1 MKKKLLS
8 LALLANIY
16 FAQGQNFIKR
26 NGTDLIL
33 SESGE
38 KIMLRGLAFGNRV
51 WGNDPVP
58 SEHHTEADIERVSK
72 IGMNCIRFYMSYQTF
87 ENDAAPYSYKA
98 AGWDWID
105 QNIAWAKNHN
115 VYLILNIHV
124 PQGGF
129 QSQCQGDAL
138 WTNQA
143 NQDRLVALWKAIAER
158 YKNEPQIAGYDLLNE
173 PTPSGTI
180 QNWDNLATRITQAVR
195 EVDNNHLIILA
206 NAIALGCNYSFND
219 GKNNFPLTEDENVM
233 YTLHSYDPYEYTHQN
248 QSWAGT
254 GEGGKYPDPNVLSPP
269 PDLEWGTGQYNNK
282 KLPAGNSDWTYY
294 KGQPFKITN
303 EDYILGRAVLYGQT
317 LGSAKAYYDDIT
329 INEVD
334 ANGNVIREVLKSD
347 FDDKTKFAFWIPEKA
362 TGTATTDNTGHADSY
377 SISVTGTDNYSTTT
391 LYTLQFKPELNKYYA
406 ISGWMKGE
414 DIPAN
419 SNAAIS
425 MEFYTSKSG
434 SPVLTRDYEYVKT
447 NILHLSSILRDWGY
461 PVYYGEF
468 GAVREC
474 FGEKGGQVWVKDV
487 LHVLDSLGFHFTY
500 HDYRE
505 DAFGLYKGDNGIVD
519 ESTVNQP
526 LYDAFVTYFEQNATS
541 ITPLTESSIAKVF
554 PNPSKEEFN
563 LSFKDQVSGTLELFD
578 EMGRI
583 VLSKNIHNATLISF
597 GESLPKGFYLGRLVV
612 NDKPL
617 AFKISKQ

>member
-1 MKKKLLS
+1 MKKRLLS

-26 NGTDLIL
+26 NGTELVL

-51 WGNDPVP
+51 WINDPVP

-72 IGMNCIRFYMSYQTF
+72 IGMNCIRFYMNYQTF
-87 ENDAAPYSYKA
+87 ESDAAPYTYKD
-98 AGWDWID
+98 AGWNWID
-105 QNIAWAKNHN
+105 QNIAWAKKHN

-129 QSQCQGDAL
+129 QSQCKGDAL
-138 WTNQA
+138 WTNQT
-143 NQDRLVALWKAIAER
+143 NQDRLVALWKAIAEK

-180 QNWDNLATRITQAVR
+180 QNWDNLATRITDAIR

-219 GKNNFPLTEDENVM
+219 GKNNFPRTEDENVM

-248 QSWAGT
+248 QAWAGT
-254 GEGGKYPDPNVLSPP
+254 GEGGKYPDPNVLTPP
-269 PDLEWGTGQYNNK
+269 NDLEFATGQYNNK
-282 KLPAGNSDWTYY
+282 KLPTGNSDWTYF
-294 KGQPFKITN
+294 KGLPFKITN
-303 EDYILGRAVLYGQT
+303 EDYILGRPVLYGQMLGT
-317 LGSAKAYYDDIT
+317 GSAFYDDVT

-347 FDDKTKFAFWIPEKA
+347 FDANTKFYFWKPDAKSGEA
-362 TGTATTDNTGHADSY
+362 STATVGHTDNF
-377 SISVTGTDNYSTTT
+377 SIKVTGTDDYSTTI
-391 LYTLQFKPELNKYYA
+391 LNTLQFKPEMNKYYA

-414 DIPAN
+414 AIPTG

-434 SPVLTRDYEYVKT
+434 APVLTRDYEYVKT
-447 NILHLSSILRDWGY
+447 NILHLSNILREWGY

-474 FGEKGGQVWVKDV
+474 FGEKGGQIWVKDV

-526 LYDAFVTYFEQNATS
+526 LYDAFITYFEEKATS
-541 ITPLTESSIAKVF
+541 ITPLTESSIAQVY
-554 PNPSKEEFN
+554 PNPSKDDFN
-563 LSFKDQVSGTLELFD
+563 LSFKTPVSGSLQVYD
-578 EMGRI
+578 ETGRNI
-583 VLSKNIHNATLISF
+583 LSKNINSATLISF
-597 GESLPKGFYLGRLVV
+597 GELLPKGFYFGRLVI